1 MTSNDNIRND
11 NNNVLLKIIAKI
23 AMAKLIIMA
32 AVISMETSAI
42 KVIITTMI
50 AQMLKISK
58 MLKININNNNVR
70 DKKR

>member
-50 AQMLKISK
+50 AQMIKISK
-58 MLKININNNNVR
+58 MLKTDINNNNVR
-70 DKKR
+70 NK